1 MSARLLIVDDSN
13 IIRRAIAAY
22 SEGLAL
28 SLVAT
33 ASDGR
38 TALDLLDEHQ
48 PDLVTM
54 DITMPNLDGLSCL
67 REIMRRRPETRVL
80 IVTAL
85 SDPAT
90 GLQALK
96 LGAAGFLPKP
106 FTREQLRD
114 ELLHIMGE
122 RE

>member
-1 MSARLLIVDDSN
+1 MCARLLIVDDSN

-28 SLVAT
+28 SIVAT
-33 ASDGR
+33 ASDGQA
-38 TALDLLDEHQ
+38 ALDLLEQHQ

-67 REIMRRRPETRVL
+67 QEIMSRRPNTRVL
-80 IVTAL
+80 IVSAL
-85 SDPAT
+85 SDRAT

-122 RE
+122 PA